1 MCLHIMG
8 KTERFADE
16 GENILLLLDD
26 LSSAVLGIKVFLEF
40 KNKGWSWG
48 GALFSGLISFKSKGG
63 VTSFPKFV
71 AFLKVA
77 PKMTLQ
83 ILSKALDDILL
94 FFHQCNYLYYLD
106 FYHIWKWYSKG

>member
-83 ILSKALDDILL
+83 IVSKALDDIGL
-94 FFHQCNYLYYLD
+94 FFQQCTLSVLLRFLCIIFQN
-106 FYHIWKWYSKG
+106 G

>member
-8 KTERFADE
+8 KTEHFADE

-26 LSSAVLGIKVFLEF
+26 LSSAVLGIKVFFLEF

-83 ILSKALDDILL
+83 IVSKALDDIGIS
-94 FFHQCNYLYYLD
+94 FNNVFYLCY
-106 FYHIWKWYSKG
+106 